1 MDLFWGQHCL
11 FKDYW
16 AWASKEDI
24 YVSKHKRQSERER
37 RVIERERQR
46 ERQRE
51 RERERE
57 RNTDE
62 SQTERNDSF
71 YNVILHVSFY
81 TVIYFIYLL

>member
-24 YVSKHKRQSERER
+24 YVSKHKRESERKK
-37 RVIERERQR
+37 
-46 ERQRE
+46 
-51 RERERE
+51 ERERE

-62 SQTERNDSF
+62 GQTERNDSF
-71 YNVILHVSFY
+71 YNVILRVSFY
-81 TVIYFIYLL
+81 TVIYLL